1 MLKPAYEMRISD
13 WSSDVCSSDRR
24 MVCKVQ
30 RLLDRGIAAADH
42 RDLLAAIEE
51 AVARRAGGNAF
62 ALHRFLAVEPQPF
75 GLRAGGDDEH
85 VAFVHVAAV
94 AGQPERTPR
103 QIDIDDRIPDEARS
117 EEHTSELQSLM
128 RTSYAAFCL
137 KNTNILIQT

>member
-1 MLKPAYEMRISD
+1 MDQR
-13 WSSDVCSSDRR
+13 DVGR
-24 MVCKVQ
+24 MVGKVQ

-51 AVARRAGGNAF
+51 AVARRAGGNPF

-94 AGQPERTPR
+94 AGQPERT
-103 QIDIDDRIPDEARS
+103 RS
-117 EEHTSELQSLM
+117 EEHTSELKSLM
-128 RTSYAAFCL
+128 RTSYAGFCL
-137 KNTNILIQT
+137 QKKKEKHPG

>member
-85 VAFVHVAAV
+85 VAFVHVAAEIGR
-94 AGQPERTPR
+94 ASCRERVC
-103 QIDIDDRIPDEARS
+103 Q
-117 EEHTSELQSLM
+117 
-128 RTSYAAFCL
+128 YV
-137 KNTNILIQT
+137 